1 MDAAAVR
8 PYSIVDLGRWT
19 RAGFTMSSHLSR
31 FYAGAVAAALL
42 LGGSAAQAF
51 TIENGSGGNANGGGN
66 AMAPSPFYDS
76 TKKYD
81 DKNDGTSKT
90 QFGNT
95 TIYFGAGNGQYQR
108 DQDFRNGMDRMF
120 SPLGRPP
127 D

>member
-1 MDAAAVR
+1 
-8 PYSIVDLGRWT
+8 
-19 RAGFTMSSHLSR
+19 MSSHLLR
-31 FYAGAVAAALL
+31 FYAGAVATALL
-42 LGGSAAQAF
+42 LGGSAAHAF
-51 TIENGSGGNANGGGN
+51 TIENGSGGATGGN

-81 DKNDGTSKT
+81 DKNSNGQSTM

-95 TIYFGAGNGQYQR
+95 SVYFGPGGSQYMR
-108 DQDFRNGMDRMF
+108 DQEFRNGMDRMF

>member
-1 MDAAAVR
+1 M
-8 PYSIVDLGRWT
+8 G
-19 RAGFTMSSHLSR
+19 SHLSR
-31 FYAGAVAAALL
+31 FYAGAVAAALF
-42 LGGSAAQAF
+42 LGGPAAHAF
-51 TIENGSGGNANGGGN
+51 TIENGGGSASGGN